1 MKKNAIVNLQGGL
14 GNQIFQIAFALE
26 LKSQNIRTFCDVHF
40 YDSNMQFP
48 RELELDPLE
57 FGFKSIK
64 FKSNKIFSKLDTL
77 FQEIDTF
84 KFEDFKY
91 LNRFIGYYQDLMI
104 IEKHKKTLKEL
115 LKIQNT
121 PYGNQKVLI
130 HIRQDDY
137 KKINQDLSDSY
148 YSNSIDEF
156 LKDNKNCEFD
166 IFTDDVDFFPN
177 LKIFK
182 NIDQIYYPDVSI
194 KPIEVFRN
202 ISRYQNFIIANSSF
216 SALAA
221 FLSNSKSK
229 KVVYPDPWWRD
240 SEIQIQNI
248 PTSWIPVSNN
258 C

>member
-48 RELELDPLE
+48 RQLELDPLE

-91 LNRFIGYYQDLMI
+91 LNRFIGYYQDFTI
-104 IEKHKKTLKEL
+104 IEKQKVILKEL
-115 LKIQNT
+115 LKIQNMT
-121 PYGNQKVLI
+121 YDSQKVLI

-137 KKINQDLSDSY
+137 KKINQDLTDSY
-148 YSNSIDEF
+148 YTKSIDEF
-156 LKDNKNCEFD
+156 LSINKNCEFD
-166 IFTDDVDFFPN
+166 IFTDDVDFVPN
-177 LKIFK
+177 IKIFR
-182 NIDQIYYPDVSI
+182 NIDQIYYPNANI
-194 KPIEVFRN
+194 KPLEVFCDM
-202 ISRYQNFIIANSSF
+202 SRYQNFIVANSSF

-248 PTSWIPVSNN
+248 PLSWIPVSNS
-258 C
+258 